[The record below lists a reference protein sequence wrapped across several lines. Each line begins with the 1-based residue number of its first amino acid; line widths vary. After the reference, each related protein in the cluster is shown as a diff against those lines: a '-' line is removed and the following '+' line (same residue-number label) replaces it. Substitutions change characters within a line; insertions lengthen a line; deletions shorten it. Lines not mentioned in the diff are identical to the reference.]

1 MTAREL
7 LVWLRDE
14 AVSGNLPARAVV
26 FPNGEGCALQQ
37 ACFRAG
43 LAWKYGKSVDGI
55 AEMSR
60 RLEATTG
67 ISRLFWVMLA
77 SNNDRAIGGVG
88 YRGDSSEYYKDK
100 FLRQIEAELAKFPDE
115 VRLSRSIEVPMVTL
129 CVEESIELME
139 VS

>member
-14 AVSGNLPARAVV
+14 AVSGNLPARAVA
-26 FPNGEGCALQQ
+26 FPNGAGCALQQ

-43 LAWKYGKSVDGI
+43 LAGKYGKSVDCI
-55 AEMSR
+55 VEMSR

-67 ISRLFWVMLA
+67 ISRLFWAWLA
-77 SNNDRAIGGVG
+77 SNNDRAIDTGG
-88 YRGDSSEYYKDK
+88 YSRRKYFRDR
-100 FLRQIEAELAKFPDE
+100 FLRQIEAELAKFP
-115 VRLSRSIEVPMVTL
+115 VGLSRSIEVPMVTL
-129 CVEESIELME
+129 CVEEPIELVG